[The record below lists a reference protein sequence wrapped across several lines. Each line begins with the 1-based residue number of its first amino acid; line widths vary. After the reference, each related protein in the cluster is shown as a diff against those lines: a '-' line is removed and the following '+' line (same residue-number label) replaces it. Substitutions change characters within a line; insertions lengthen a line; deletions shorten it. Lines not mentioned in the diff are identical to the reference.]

1 MKFRH
6 CVPTLVIGFC
16 ALTVRADTPSDGGNP
31 AAANSLTWSPS
42 RLTADA
48 ELARYAAYHASS
60 EKVRA
65 LGDHMMKVV
74 DERAASEHVLLPS
87 VTCESDLRLVR
98 RLETLK
104 GDDFDNAYGVM
115 VRHEMWVERDDDQ

>member
-1 MKFRH
+1 
-6 CVPTLVIGFC
+6 
-16 ALTVRADTPSDGGNP
+16 
-31 AAANSLTWSPS
+31 
-42 RLTADA
+42 
-48 ELARYAAYHASS
+48 
-60 EKVRA
+60 
-65 LGDHMMKVV
+65 MMKVV

-87 VTCESDLRLVR
+87 VMCESDLRLVR